1 MPRVA
6 FLFPGQGAQAVG
18 MGRVLCDALPTARAL
33 FDDAAGILGLDR
45 PQVEAI
51 CATAS
56 SAGLVKVANLLC
68 PGNIAVSGARPVL
81 VEVERLATEQG
92 ARTVRLAVAGA
103 FHTDLMKP
111 ADEQLAEALG
121 T

>member
-18 MGRVLCDALPTARAL
+18 MGQAACQSVPAAKRL
-33 FDDAAGILGLDR
+33 FDQAADAHPGGMMSVLGLER
-45 PQVEAI
+45 AQVEAV
-51 CATAS
+51 CQVAS
-56 SAGLVKVANLLC
+56 GAGTIKVANLLC
-68 PGNIAVSGARPVL
+68 PGNVAVSGNQVAL
-81 VEVERLATEQG
+81 AEAERLMTEQG

-111 ADEQLAEALG
+111 
-121 T
+121 